1 MKGSSCSV
9 RYPGFIGG
17 KGRHLDG
24 FSLLPNRT
32 AERGHHQLKFW
43 YYLFDIDIDID
54 IAMAPISFWP
64 TRWTEEGP
72 QIFGDEQK
80 VIGTAGTLIVFCIST
95 SHSRNHFTKTNGG
108 RDVFSVCWGRSDH
121 HWEGQPDY
129 VMVW

>member
-24 FSLLPNRT
+24 SLLLTNRT

-43 YYLFDIDIDID
+43 YYLFDIDI
-54 IAMAPISFWP
+54 AMAPTSFWP

-80 VIGTAGTLIVFCIST
+80 L
-95 SHSRNHFTKTNGG
+95 
-108 RDVFSVCWGRSDH
+108 
-121 HWEGQPDY
+121 
-129 VMVW
+129 